1 MTTRPFAI
9 TLDPGSSGP
18 NETGAWRVEQPVY
31 RQALPPCQAS
41 CPAGEAVRDWLYAAE
56 DGSYEA
62 AWRRLMRDNPLPAVM
77 GRICYHPCESACNR
91 GQLDEAVGINSVER
105 FLGDEAIRQGW
116 SAGPAAAP
124 TGRRVLIV
132 GSGPAGLSAA
142 YQLALLGHE
151 VTVREAEGKVG
162 GMLRYGIPR
171 YRLPREVLDA
181 EIARIAGLGVT
192 FETDRSVRDLD
203 SALDEEGFDAVFLA
217 VGAPVGKHA
226 EIPAGDG
233 ARVLDALGVLA
244 GVEDGEPIA
253 LGRVAVYGG
262 GNTAMDVART
272 VRRLGSSDPVIIY
285 RRTRDRMPAHEEE
298 LEDALAEGIRVR
310 WLSTITRAEA
320 GVVTVER
327 MELDESGFPQPTGE
341 HETLRADAV
350 ILALGQDSRLDW
362 LAPAAD
368 VRVERGTVAVDP
380 DTLATGRPGVYA
392 GGDAIGGERTAT
404 HAIGHG
410 ARAARAID
418 RYLRGLTP
426 PTHAADERPVPLD
439 SLNSWYYSDA
449 PATVRPRLEAARRAD
464 TFAEVVHGLSEADA
478 LFEARRCLSC
488 GNCFGCDNCYG
499 VCPDNAISKLGFD
512 AEGRPLYEI
521 DLDHC
526 KGCGLCAAE
535 CPAGAIA
542 MVPEPT
548 EAEEARS

>member
-18 NETGAWRVEQPVY
+18 NETGAWRIERPVY
-31 RQALPPCQAS
+31 RHALPPCQAS

-56 DGSYEA
+56 DGSYEP

-77 GRICYHPCESACNR
+77 GRICYHPCETACNR

-105 FLGDEAIRQGW
+105 FLGDEAIRRGW
-116 SAGPAAAP
+116 TVERAAAP

-151 VTVREAEGKVG
+151 VTVREAEDKLG

-181 EIARIAGLGVT
+181 EIARIAGLGVR
-192 FETDRSVRDLD
+192 FETGTAVDDLD
-203 SALDEEGFDAVFLA
+203 AALGDEGFDAVFLA
-217 VGAPVGKHA
+217 VGAPNGRHA

-233 ARVLDALGVLA
+233 ARILDALSVLA
-244 GVEDGEPIA
+244 EVEDRWPVA
-253 LGRVAVYGG
+253 LGRSVAVYGG

-272 VRRLGSSDPVIIY
+272 VRRLGAADPIIVY
-285 RRTRDRMPAHEEE
+285 RRTRDRMPAHAEE
-298 LEDALAEGIRVR
+298 LEDALAEGVQVR
-310 WLSTITRAEA
+310 WLTTIANAEA
-320 GVVTVER
+320 GEITVER

-341 HETLRADAV
+341 YDTLAADTV
-350 ILALGQDSRLDW
+350 ILALGQDAEVGW
-362 LAPAAD
+362 LADAD
-368 VRVERGTVAVDP
+368 GVRADRGVLDVDAS
-380 DTLATGRPGVYA
+380 TLATGRPGVYA

-404 HAIGHG
+404 HAVGHG

-418 RYLRGLTP
+418 AYLRGLP
-426 PTHAADERPVPLD
+426 APVPAAETPVPLD
-439 SLNSWYYSDA
+439 RLNTWYYSDA
-449 PATVRPRLEAARRAD
+449 PATVRPQLEAARRAD
-464 TFAEVVHGLSEADA
+464 TFAEVVSGLSERDA

-488 GNCFGCDNCYG
+488 GSCFGCDNCYG
-499 VCPDNAISKLGFD
+499 VCPDNAIGKRGFD
-512 AEGRPLYEI
+512 AEGLPVYEI

-542 MVPEPT
+542 MVQETT

>member
-1 MTTRPFAI
+1 MTASHPFAI

-18 NETGAWRVEQPVY
+18 NETGAWRMERPVY
-31 RQALPPCQAS
+31 TRTLPPCQGA

-62 AWRRLMRDNPLPAVM
+62 AWRRLMRDNPLPAIM
-77 GRICYHPCESACNR
+77 GRICYHPCETACNR

-105 FLGDEAIRQGW
+105 FLGDQAIEHGW
-116 SAGPAAAP
+116 RLDPRPVPMG
-124 TGRRVLIV
+124 GRVLIV

-142 YQLALLGHE
+142 YQLVLLGHD
-151 VTVREAEGKVG
+151 VTVREAEDKLG

-181 EIARIAGLGVT
+181 EIARIAELGVR
-192 FETDRSVRDLD
+192 FETGAPVDDLD
-203 SALDEEGFDAVFLA
+203 AALTEFDAVFLA
-217 VGAPVGKHA
+217 VGAPNGRHA

-233 ARVLDALGVLA
+233 ARILDALSVLA
-244 GVEDGEPIA
+244 EAEDRWPVT
-253 LGRVAVYGG
+253 LGRNVAVYGG

-272 VRRLGSSDPVIIY
+272 VRRMGATDPIIVY

-298 LEDALAEGIRVR
+298 LEDALAEGVRVR
-310 WLSTITRAEA
+310 WLSTISQAAA
-320 GVVTVER
+320 GEIVVER

-341 HETLRADAV
+341 YDTLRADTV
-350 ILALGQDSRLDW
+350 ILALGQDAEVEW
-362 LAPAAD
+362 LAGTAG
-368 VRVERGTVAVDP
+368 VGLHRGTLQVDP
-380 DTLATGRPGVYA
+380 DTMATGRAGVFA

-404 HAIGHG
+404 HAVGHG

-418 RYLRGLTP
+418 AYLRGLTP
-426 PTHAADERPVPLD
+426 PAPSVDTPVPLD
-439 SLNSWYYSDA
+439 RLNTWYYSDA
-449 PATVRPRLEAARRAD
+449 PATVRPQLEAARRAD
-464 TFAEVVHGLSEADA
+464 TFAEVVHGLSEQDA

-488 GNCFGCDNCYG
+488 GSCFGCDNCYG
-499 VCPDNAISKLGFD
+499 VCPDNAITKRGFD
-512 AEGRPLYEI
+512 GDGLPLYEI

-542 MVPEPT
+542 M
-548 EAEEARS
+548 EAES